1 MRLRERTED
10 DRVRHDQDPPDDGS
24 SDANLRR
31 MRLAG
36 QGLLAAGADAIQK
49 ALSGDSE
56 SFLAATRQQGG
67 Q

>member
-10 DRVRHDQDPPDDGS
+10 GRVRHDQDADDGS
-24 SDANLRR
+24 SDANLRS

-36 QGLLAAGADAIQK
+36 QSLLAAGADAIQR

>member
-1 MRLRERTED
+1 MTLRERTEN
-10 DRVRHDQDPPDDGS
+10 DRVTGDPGPPDDGS

-31 MRLAG
+31 VRLAG

-56 SFLAATRQQGG
+56 RFLAATRQQGG
-67 Q
+67 E